1 MLKSFL
7 KTTVPAAAIGPG
19 VLSPEAR
26 LLRPGLWGLVYGA
39 WFMGP
44 GLWGLVY
51 GGVRG
56 GAGAGCTS
64 GVHIMGTCTGY
75 GPRVTASGMEI
86 GPVSPAVFEHSGR

>member
-19 VLSPEAR
+19 VLSSEAR
-26 LLRPGLWGLVYGA
+26 LLRPD
-39 WFMGP
+39 
-44 GLWGLVY
+44 LWGLVY

-64 GVHIMGTCTGY
+64 GVHIRGTCTGY

>member
-19 VLSPEAR
+19 VLSSEAR
-26 LLRPGLWGLVYGA
+26 LLRPGLWVLVYGLGLWA
-39 WFMGP
+39 WFMGAS
-44 GLWGLVY
+44 
-51 GGVRG
+51 
-56 GAGAGCTS
+56 AGAPGQGAHQGCTS
-64 GVHIMGTCTGY
+64 VVYIMGTCTGY